1 MLFETSSL
9 LSTLTTEKTTLNVD
23 LKLLRFG
30 MESVKRVV
38 GWVTK
43 EIADKSTSIIDIGC
57 GNGMFLLKLVSF
69 YVYIISSV
77 RALLGMLKICQIYVV
92 QYQRNGYHTS

>member
-1 MLFETSSL
+1 
-9 LSTLTTEKTTLNVD
+9 
-23 LKLLRFG
+23 

-77 RALLGMLKICQIYVV
+77 RALLGRL
-92 QYQRNGYHTS
+92 QYAEYT